1 MLGEG
6 RSGGGVC
13 VIIGGKWRREVIV
26 REGNVLGEGV
36 VKEVGEEEDDC
47 EEEDVLGYGEEGD
60 KVVCDVEGD
69 RM

>member
-1 MLGEG
+1 M
-6 RSGGGVC
+6 
-13 VIIGGKWRREVIV
+13 